1 MANKIATKK
10 EKELWNEAIR
20 AATNE
25 MFLYDGLIPDE
36 RDRII
41 LKERIIKK
49 LSYKDV
55 LLANI

>member
-25 MFLYDGLIPDE
+25 MFLYDGIIPDE

-41 LKERIIKK
+41 MKDRIIKK
-49 LSYKDV
+49 LSYK
-55 LLANI
+55 